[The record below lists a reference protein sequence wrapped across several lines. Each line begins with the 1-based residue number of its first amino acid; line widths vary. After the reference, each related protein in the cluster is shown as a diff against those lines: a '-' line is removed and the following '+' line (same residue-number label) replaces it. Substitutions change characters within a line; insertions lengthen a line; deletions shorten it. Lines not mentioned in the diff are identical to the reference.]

1 MLDLTGWLEGRCIA
15 RRGPN
20 PAAVGTPAAP
30 VLFRVGGRT
39 AMHVIEVG
47 LRPSTQ
53 QMTEPDGAKRAMILE
68 PAGPP
73 R

>member
-1 MLDLTGWLEGRCIA
+1 
-15 RRGPN
+15 
-20 PAAVGTPAAP
+20 
-30 VLFRVGGRT
+30 
-39 AMHVIEVG
+39 MHVIEVG